1 MGLLR
6 LAKVGM
12 KVRKYQIFDPK
23 IGLGIPKASPQGSGE
38 GLSPKDFEL
47 LEGPSGSSGST

>member
-6 LAKVGM
+6 WAKVGM

-23 IGLGIPKASPQGSGE
+23 IGLGIPKASSCWGDLAVLAVQ
-38 GLSPKDFEL
+38 
-47 LEGPSGSSGST
+47 PSGST